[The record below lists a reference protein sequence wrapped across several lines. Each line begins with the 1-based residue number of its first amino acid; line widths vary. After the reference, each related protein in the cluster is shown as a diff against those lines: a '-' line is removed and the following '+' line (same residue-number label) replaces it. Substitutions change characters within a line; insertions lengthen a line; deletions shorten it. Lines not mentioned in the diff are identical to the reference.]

1 MRRALRS
8 WTIAVATEEEMTMH
22 ARHPTGLRAP
32 LRTGATTTTTERL
45 SSWAARRERERLVE
59 AVRLAL
65 ARARASRRPRSR

>member
-8 WTIAVATEEEMTMH
+8 WTITVATEEEMTMH
-22 ARHPTGLRAP
+22 ARHPAGLRAP
-32 LRTGATTTTTERL
+32 LRTGATTTTERH